1 MSPRTRRGPEP
12 TFDSPPGPVVVRI
25 VFERFPVTIKGA
37 FVLRG
42 GDTDPHVARI
52 ATADVARTP
61 TGPAKPIPIESA
73 AMDVAPRRDLF
84 LPFEVTIADLEPS
97 WYVVRCGLQVDG
109 AAPITVE
116 SRPFVMPWPRGTMA
130 TGTFA
135 PGDRLAGST
144 GALVVDKVDLRTDRV
159 EVLWHTEDRA
169 KAEPALI
176 ASADGVELEAV
187 PAPAGAD
194 PGSDR
199 RRSVWYPAPK
209 GTRSVAIEL
218 IPRSSAKGRL
228 TFPLA

>member
-42 GDTDPHVARI
+42 GDADPHVARI
-52 ATADVARTP
+52 ATAEVARTP
-61 TGPAKPIPIESA
+61 TGPAKPVPIESA

-84 LPFEVTIADLEPS
+84 LPFEATIADLEPS
-97 WYVVRCGLQVDG
+97 WYVVRCGLQIDG
-109 AAPITVE
+109 APPTTVE

-135 PGDRLAGST
+135 PADRLVVGA
-144 GALVVDKVDLRTDRV
+144 GALVIDKVDLRTDRV
-159 EVLWHTEDRA
+159 DVLWHTEGTNDA
-169 KAEPALI
+169 PTLV
-176 ASADGVELEAV
+176 ASADDVELEAI
-187 PAPAGAD
+187 PASAGAE
-194 PGSDR
+194 PGPDR

-209 GTRSVAIEL
+209 GARSVTIEL
-218 IPRSSAKGRL
+218 GPRSAAKGRL
-228 TFPLA
+228 TLPLA